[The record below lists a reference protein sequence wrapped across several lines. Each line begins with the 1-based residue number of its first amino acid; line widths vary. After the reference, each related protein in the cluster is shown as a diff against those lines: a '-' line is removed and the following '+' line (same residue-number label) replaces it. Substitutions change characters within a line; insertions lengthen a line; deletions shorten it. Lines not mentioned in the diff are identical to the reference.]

1 MSTAAFALRRNR
13 LSYWSPRRIAWAMGW
28 LIPALTAGI
37 GIAGAWQAL
46 PFPWGTACGSTL
58 LAMLLTVIF
67 TDGKWKKIPNWATY
81 PVFAWIL
88 AINLFATILVA
99 RQESAGADA
108 AGPVEVARGLELV
121 GPASL
126 GAIGIWPSLLGAVC
140 CFAAMV
146 VLSGF
151 LRSSGGDVKL
161 MTVIGAFLGVQYGL
175 LAMLLGYIL
184 AGTWSLVVCIWHFG
198 LPRIFRG
205 VMAWVRHLLVPKL
218 YPRPEMPQDQIL
230 KTGVPLGAHFAI
242 GTVLALL
249 PVIPG
254 IHY

>member
-1 MSTAAFALRRNR
+1 MSTVAIASRREH
-13 LSYWSPRRIAWAMGW
+13 LSFWTPRRIAWAMGW

-37 GIAGAWQAL
+37 GIAATWQL
-46 PFPWGTACGSTL
+46 IPYPWGTACGLTL
-58 LAMLLTVIF
+58 LVMLLTVIF

-81 PVFAWIL
+81 PVFAWVL
-88 AINLFATILVA
+88 AINLFATVLEA
-99 RQESAGADA
+99 RQRPA
-108 AGPVEVARGLELV
+108 AEVAAPVEMASGLELC

-126 GAIGIWPSLLGAVC
+126 GAIGIWPSLLGAFC
-140 CFAAMV
+140 CFAAMM

-184 AGTWSLVVCIWHFG
+184 AGTWSLVVCLWHFG
-198 LPRIFRG
+198 LPRIARG
-205 VMAWVRHLLVPKL
+205 VMAWLRYLLIPKL
-218 YPRPEMPQDQIL
+218 YPRPEMPKDELL
-230 KTGVPLGAHFAI
+230 KTGVPLGAHFAV
-242 GTVLALL
+242 GTVLSLL